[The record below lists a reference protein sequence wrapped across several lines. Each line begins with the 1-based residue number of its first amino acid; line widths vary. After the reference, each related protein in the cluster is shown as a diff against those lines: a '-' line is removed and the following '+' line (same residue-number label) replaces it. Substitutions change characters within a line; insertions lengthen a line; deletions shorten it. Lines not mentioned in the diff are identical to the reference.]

1 DERVPRRP
9 ARDQR
14 GGLTPGPSSR
24 GTYAAGCLTV
34 PRPDCGMRH
43 RRR

>member
-14 GGLTPGPSSR
+14 IGLRLVRHQEVRRSGV
-24 GTYAAGCLTV
+24 GMTV
-34 PRPDCGMRH
+34 PRPDCGMR
-43 RRR
+43 RRRR

>member
-9 ARDQR
+9 ARSTR
-14 GGLTPGPSSR
+14 WATTGPSSR